1 MANAIF
7 ILIGPGMRN
16 HKSILEQLAY
26 VDKIKIPS
34 TADAKGPHGSAL
46 IATQATPYM
55 NDLTGQSGWIISAV
69 PFGHESLRSGR
80 ILSLLDWWNE
90 GVLKGGGGTEVLTRL
105 QVIRVML
112 DQDGGAHL
120 DDHINDDTY
129 IAVHLRGVGIQYKP
143 SADSEEAIPVDGAL
157 EHLPKRLNRGIP
169 MRERI
174 GFKACAGVEASM
186 DGETVFGGSAWARCW
201 CGARWRYHPG
211 NCGATWSE
219 YQLCRALP

>member
-46 IATQATPYM
+46 IATQATPYT

-90 GVLKGGGGTEVLTRL
+90 GVLKGVGGTEVLTRL
-105 QVIRVML
+105 QVIRVMR
-112 DQDGGAHL
+112 DQDEGAHL

-157 EHLPKRLNRGIP
+157 EATIWQMSHEVLNALESWAISAQV
-169 MRERI
+169 MLS
-174 GFKACAGVEASM
+174 EAAKN
-186 DGETVFGGSAWARCW
+186 GPLNTQFFQ
-201 CGARWRYHPG
+201 
-211 NCGATWSE
+211 SE
-219 YQLCRALP
+219 PEAPE

>member
-1 MANAIF
+1 
-7 ILIGPGMRN
+7 MRN

-105 QVIRVML
+105 QVIRVMR
-112 DQDGGAHL
+112 DQDEGAHL

-157 EHLPKRLNRGIP
+157 EATIWQMSHEVLNALESWAISTQV
-169 MRERI
+169 MLS
-174 GFKACAGVEASM
+174 EAAKN
-186 DGETVFGGSAWARCW
+186 GPLNTQFFQ
-201 CGARWRYHPG
+201 
-211 NCGATWSE
+211 SE
-219 YQLCRALP
+219 PEAPE